1 MKYLIQRLDKIIV
14 SFTSYI
20 RYFLI
25 LVFVLLT
32 FSTNINQKP
41 IVASYDVEPELFWLK
56 KYGIYN
62 LIEDNLYSSSV
73 YYESSSQK
81 FYFAT
86 IEKTN
91 NISYNT
97 NNITDEKAFIL
108 HTACWGA
115 KPNPNN
121 TDLIYYPIE
130 DPLIYVGSIDFT
142 NRIYIDTNNT
152 LYIKKLIE
160 IDTSYYVDYNDNKQ
174 AQKGDLFPYLEET
187 KRPTL
192 ALSNQFEEYFVIGN
206 MRPNTDINAKYPNG
220 TIYLKHVD

>member
-1 MKYLIQRLDKIIV
+1 MKYLILLLLFITSCTDKKQI
-14 SFTSYI
+14 TAE
-20 RYFLI
+20 
-25 LVFVLLT
+25 
-32 FSTNINQKP
+32 P
-41 IVASYDVEPELFWLK
+41 IVVESIIEEVIEPELFWLK
-56 KYGIYN
+56 KYGIYD

-86 IEKTN
+86 IENTNDILYDTN
-91 NISYNT
+91 NI
-97 NNITDEKAFIL
+97 IDEKAFII

-115 KPNPNN
+115 KPNSNN

-192 ALSNQFEEYFVIGN
+192 ALSNQFEEYFVIGK
-206 MRPNTDINAKYPNG
+206 MRPNIDINAKYPNG
-220 TIYLKHVD
+220 TVYLKHVD

>member
-1 MKYLIQRLDKIIV
+1 MKYLI
-14 SFTSYI
+14 
-20 RYFLI
+20 LI
-25 LVFVLLT
+25 LLLT
-32 FSTNINQKP
+32 MSCTDKSV
-41 IVASYDVEPELFWLK
+41 VASYGIEPELFWLK
-56 KYGIYN
+56 KYGIYE

-73 YYESSSQK
+73 YYESTSQK

-97 NNITDEKAFIL
+97 NNLIDEKGFII

-121 TDLIYYPIE
+121 TDLVYYPIE

-152 LYIKKLIE
+152 LYVKKLIE

-220 TIYLKHVD
+220 TIFLKHVD